1 MDDGSMTLWVALVIL
16 VGFSAFFSASETA
29 FSSLNQI
36 RLKSRAEDGDS
47 SAARVLNM
55 AEQYD
60 KLLSTILIG
69 NNIVNIAAASIGTI
83 LFTQMLGAE
92 RGATV
97 STIVLTI
104 IVLIFGEVTPKSL
117 AKEMPEKVATAVSP
131 FLVLLMALMTP
142 LTWLFTQWK
151 KLLGHFVHSGEA
163 DTITEGELMTMVS
176 EAENDGELTDRESEL
191 IRSAIE
197 FDDVEVEEILTPRVD
212 VVAVEDDISLEEL
225 AQTFA
230 ESGYSRLPVYHD
242 TVDNIIGVVHEKD
255 FYIARLKKTVTM
267 EDLIAPTLYT
277 TGSTQISQLLRTLR
291 EQHHHMAV
299 VVDEYGGTEGII
311 TLEDILEELV
321 GEIWDEH
328 DEATEDFRQQSD
340 GSWLVSGSAS
350 VDDLYETLGLPE
362 DEDIDSNTVNG
373 LVQEKTHHLP
383 KVGDHFQLNDYEG
396 VVTRTAR
403 RRVTEV
409 RFTHT
414 APAPQDDEKDK
425 DKRFSRL
432 AQRTEG
438 R

>member
-1 MDDGSMTLWVALVIL
+1 
-16 VGFSAFFSASETA
+16 
-29 FSSLNQI
+29 
-36 RLKSRAEDGDS
+36 
-47 SAARVLNM
+47 
-55 AEQYD
+55 
-60 KLLSTILIG
+60 
-69 NNIVNIAAASIGTI
+69 
-83 LFTQMLGAE
+83 
-92 RGATV
+92 
-97 STIVLTI
+97 
-104 IVLIFGEVTPKSL
+104 
-117 AKEMPEKVATAVSP
+117 
-131 FLVLLMALMTP
+131 
-142 LTWLFTQWK
+142 
-151 KLLGHFVHSGEA
+151 
-163 DTITEGELMTMVS
+163 
-176 EAENDGELTDRESEL
+176 
-191 IRSAIE
+191 
-197 FDDVEVEEILTPRVD
+197 
-212 VVAVEDDISLEEL
+212 
-225 AQTFA
+225 
-230 ESGYSRLPVYHD
+230 
-242 TVDNIIGVVHEKD
+242 
-255 FYIARLKKTVTM
+255 M

-350 VDDLYETLGLPE
+350 VDDLYETLDLPE

-414 APAPQDDEKDK
+414 TPAPQDDEKDK